1 MDKDAENVYDI
12 SNYSEEELYNILDL
26 TSPTDREL
34 EAKIISMIDKYKN
47 NASPN
52 AEKLAAFFEDIY
64 SHFFMSEEEVEN
76 QDEFDENN
84 VNTIMEN
91 AGDMID
97 EPVIRKA
104 DEEQGIVTIKQ
115 IDKVKDTSNSN
126 SKISLTKPLSYSKGR
141 LNPLLNQTIK
151 RVISIDSQYRENKED
166 LSTEFTFNLS
176 DPLKDVVSLK
186 LYSVQIPYTW
196 YTINNNFGSNFFS
209 FTANSP
215 GIKDANGS
223 NDFTI
228 SVNAGNYTA
237 QELINTLNSSIDNL
251 KSTVTDISFGTTGLS
266 LNPNTSLVT
275 MDIDINKR
283 YNETS
288 YYLNFVG
295 YRGYPSP
302 SDYNTE
308 FEFDEKVKE
317 FIPSILGFRDISY
330 NLFHIKSQYN
340 SPSIATDTT
349 RFQLTENNN
358 FFTVYRYTGEEVSGI
373 PVNTDLSFNITLSQN
388 SGSYTRSQ
396 LRLDLDNQI
405 QNNTFLSSESYIRRY
420 SLNNANNSQTRFELR
435 LKTDRFTTNNI
446 ASPKIKV
453 IFPTGLL
460 GFANGEPDI
469 FVGSGSVF
477 GFESNDMELNNL
489 ISEETPLNDSTL
501 TFVPSD
507 TPRIQLYC
515 NKTNY
520 STQGNDITIDIDD
533 NIDGYTLSQFINII
547 NAEMYTIPEIT
558 NANSNAS
565 INTDSRFELALD
577 ITKNINQDSFI
588 IDISNGILD
597 TLLDI
602 SYNGNRSF
610 NLTDNNSLSFSIPD
624 QVVYTTN
631 VFFLARLTGKSGS
644 SVETTYNIDINMNS
658 SYYTVQNDPDST
670 SYDNTKITTYTFERE
685 NLIQGIRDAFQNYS
699 DNDSEL
705 ILLSSDVNTTRA
717 NNVLTGTLDI
727 NLLKQLTEN
736 DYSIQFIDPSG
747 NNEIE
752 DIDNNIWRGLNVDLI
767 MIDSSFALAN
777 SILSS
782 RDISNIDL
790 SGTIFDNEG
799 NQLSLTVKG
808 YESIVQNQIT
818 LSEATNK
825 FQLIPYEEGV
835 VADENIITITIPLKD
850 SNNEDIVYTRTTLI
864 DQINLL
870 FEENPLTNGSQI
882 SIIDN
887 VNGTQNAKINITINK
902 AYTASDY
909 NITFFDNSTF
919 AKCFA
924 GVSSVRNATWDTTLG
939 WILGFREN
947 TVYSLS
953 TFDYDNDPLKTKTND
968 VITITGDT
976 TISTNLFNYLL
987 LCLDDYNQNHLNDGL
1002 VTITTGDTF
1011 IQPSSYTNKSNFVC
1025 DPATGQVSYNT
1036 ANDSQSKRLTQKQ
1049 LYSVVEIANS
1059 ANNSNIISNTGVTG
1073 NNFGTGPFE
1082 KDVFGLIPL
1091 KLAGLQ
1097 NGQSFVEFGGTLQ
1110 NQERTYFGPVNLK
1123 RMTVRLK
1130 TDRGNVLDLNGSNW
1144 SFSLV
1149 CEQLYKQTPDSE
1161 GD

>member
-1 MDKDAENVYDI
+1 MNKDAENVYDI

-34 EAKIISMIDKYKN
+34 EAKIISMIDKYKI

-52 AEKLAAFFEDIY
+52 AEKLVAFFEDIY
-64 SHFFMSEEEVEN
+64 SHFFMSEEEVVDN
-76 QDEFDENN
+76 PDNFDENG

-97 EPVIRKA
+97 EPIIRKA
-104 DEEQGIVTIKQ
+104 DEEQGVVTVKQ
-115 IDKVKDTSNSN
+115 VEKVNDSYNPN

-196 YTINNNFGSNFFS
+196 YTINNNFGSNFFT

-215 GIKDANGS
+215 GIKNTNGS

-237 QELINTLNSSIDNL
+237 QELVNTLNSSIGDL
-251 KSTVTDISFGTTGLS
+251 KNIVTDISFGTTGLS

-295 YRGYPSP
+295 YRGYPSIT
-302 SDYNTE
+302 DDD
-308 FEFDEKVKE
+308 FLEKQKE
-317 FIPSILGFRDISY
+317 SIPSILGFRDISY

-373 PVNTDLSFNITLSQN
+373 PTNIDMSFNVTLSQN

-405 QNNTFLSSESYIRRY
+405 KNNTLLSSESYIKRY
-420 SLNNANNSQTRFELR
+420 SLSSAVNSQTSFELR

-446 ASPKIKV
+446 ASPKIKI

-460 GFANGEPDI
+460 GFSDGEPDI

-477 GFESNDMELNNL
+477 GFESSDMELNNL

-501 TFVPSD
+501 TFIPTD
-507 TPRIQLYC
+507 TPRIHLYC

-520 STQGNDITIDIDD
+520 LTQGNDIIINIDD
-533 NIDGYTLSQFINII
+533 SIDGYTLSQFINVI
-547 NAEMYTIPEIT
+547 NYKMYTVPEIT
-558 NANSNAS
+558 NANSIAS
-565 INTDSRFELALD
+565 INNNSRFELALD
-577 ITKNINQDSFI
+577 ITKNINQDSFH
-588 IDISNGILD
+588 IDITGGILD
-597 TLLDI
+597 TLIDI
-602 SYNGNRSF
+602 SYNSDTSF
-610 NLTDNNSLSFSIPD
+610 NLSDNNNLTFNIPD
-624 QVVYTTN
+624 QAVYTTN
-631 VFFLARLTGKSGS
+631 VFFLARLTGKTNS
-644 SVETTYNIDINMNS
+644 SVETSYTIDISMNP
-658 SYYTVQNDPDST
+658 SYFTGITEGDGT
-670 SYDNTKITTYTFERE
+670 SWDNTLQTTYSIERN
-685 NLIQGIRDAFQNYS
+685 NLIEGIRDAFQSYS
-699 DNDSEL
+699 DVDSDL
-705 ILLSSDVNTTRA
+705 ILIGSDINTTRA
-717 NNVLTGTLDI
+717 NNLLSGTLDI
-727 NLLKQLTEN
+727 NILKQLTEN

-752 DIDNNIWRGLNVDLI
+752 DLDNNIWRDLNVDQI

-799 NQLSLTVKG
+799 NQLSRIVKG
-808 YESIVQNQIT
+808 YESIIQNQIR
-818 LSEATNK
+818 LSETTNK
-825 FQLIPYEEGV
+825 IQLIPYEEGV
-835 VADENIITITIPLKD
+835 IADENIITITVPLKD

-864 DQINLL
+864 DQINVL

-919 AKCFA
+919 ARCFA

-953 TFDYDNDPLKTKTND
+953 TIDYDNDPLKTKTND

>member
-1 MDKDAENVYDI
+1 MDKDVANVYDI

-26 TSPTDREL
+26 TNPSDREL

-47 NASPN
+47 NSSLN

-64 SHFFMSEEEVEN
+64 SHFFMSEEEVTTD
-76 QDEFDENN
+76 QDGFDGNN

-91 AGDMID
+91 SGDIE
-97 EPVIRKA
+97 EPVIQNA

-115 IDKVKDTSNSN
+115 IEKVKDTPNSN
-126 SKISLTKPLSYSKGR
+126 ISLTKPLSYTKGR

-215 GIKDANGS
+215 GIKDTNGS

-237 QELINTLNSSIDNL
+237 QELVNTLNSSINDL
-251 KSTVTDISFGTTGLS
+251 KGTVTDISFGITGLS

-288 YYLNFVG
+288 YYLNFSG
-295 YRGYPSP
+295 YHGYPS
-302 SDYNTE
+302 N
-308 FEFDEKVKE
+308 FEAQKE
-317 FIPSILGFRDISY
+317 FIPSILGFRDLSY

-340 SPSIATDTT
+340 APSSSTDTT
-349 RFQLTENNN
+349 RYQLTGNNN
-358 FFTVYRYTGEEVSGI
+358 FFTVYRYTGDEVSGI
-373 PVNTDLSFNITLSQN
+373 PSNVDLSFNITLSQN

-405 QNNTFLSSESYIRRY
+405 KNNSFLSSESYIQRY
-420 SLNNANNSQTRFELR
+420 SINDAVNSQTRFELR
-435 LKTDRFTTNNI
+435 LKTDRFTTNSI
-446 ASPKIKV
+446 GSPKIKI

-460 GFANGEPDI
+460 GFANGEPDL

-477 GFESNDMELNNL
+477 GFQSNNMELNNL
-489 ISEETPLNDSTL
+489 ISEETPVNDSTL
-501 TFVPSD
+501 TFIPSH
-507 TPRIQLYC
+507 TPRIHLYC

-533 NIDGYTLSQFINII
+533 NIDGYTLSQFINVI
-547 NAEMYTIPEIT
+547 NDKITDIDEIT
-558 NANSNAS
+558 TANSEAS
-565 INTDSRFELALD
+565 INSDSRFELALD
-577 ITKNINQDSFI
+577 ITKNINQDSFF
-588 IDISNGILD
+588 IDISGGVLD
-597 TLLDI
+597 TLMDM
-602 SYNGNRSF
+602 SYNSDLSF
-610 NLTDNNSLSFSIPD
+610 NLSDYNSLTFSIPD

-631 VFFLARLTGKSGS
+631 VFFLARLTGKTGS
-644 SVETTYNIDINMNS
+644 SVETSYTIDISMNPSYFTTQSGNVATSWDSTQNITYNI
-658 SYYTVQNDPDST
+658 
-670 SYDNTKITTYTFERE
+670 ERE

-705 ILLSSDVNTTRA
+705 LLLSSDINTSRA
-717 NNVLTGTLDI
+717 NNILSGTLDI
-727 NLLKQLTEN
+727 NILKQLTEN
-736 DYSIQFIDPSG
+736 DYSIQFIDPDG
-747 NNEIE
+747 NNNIE
-752 DIDNNIWRGLNVDLI
+752 TIENNVWRGLNIDQV
-767 MIDSSFALAN
+767 MIDLSFELFN
-777 SILSS
+777 SNLSS
-782 RDISNIDL
+782 IDLSNIDL
-790 SGTIFDNEG
+790 SGTILDSEG
-799 NQLSLTVKG
+799 NQLSRNVKG

-818 LSEATNK
+818 LSETTNK
-825 FQLIPYEEGV
+825 FELVPYEEGV
-835 VADENIITITIPLKD
+835 TADENIITITLPLKD
-850 SNNEDIVYTRTTLI
+850 SNNDDIVYTRTTLI

-870 FEENPLTNGSQI
+870 FEENPLTIGSSI
-882 SIIDN
+882 TIIDN
-887 VNGTQNAKINITINK
+887 VDGTQNTKINITVNK
-902 AYTASDY
+902 VYTANDY

-953 TFDYDNDPLKTKTND
+953 TFDYENDPLKTKTND
-968 VITITGDT
+968 IITIIGDT

-1002 VTITTGDTF
+1002 VTITTSDTF

>member
-34 EAKIISMIDKYKN
+34 EAKIISMIDKYKSN
-47 NASPN
+47 TSPN

-64 SHFFMSEEEVEN
+64 SHFFMSEEEVEV
-76 QDEFDENN
+76 QDDFNGNN

-91 AGDMID
+91 AEDMID
-97 EPVIRKA
+97 EPIIRKA
-104 DEEQGIVTIKQ
+104 DEEQGVVTVKQ
-115 IDKVKDTSNSN
+115 VEKVNDSYNPN

-196 YTINNNFGSNFFS
+196 YTINNNFGSNFFT

-215 GIKDANGS
+215 GIKNTNGS

-237 QELINTLNSSIDNL
+237 QELVNTLNSSIDDL
-251 KSTVTDISFGTTGLS
+251 KNIVTDISFGTTGLS

-295 YRGYPSP
+295 YRGYPSIA
-302 SDYNTE
+302 DDD
-308 FEFDEKVKE
+308 FLAKQKE

-373 PVNTDLSFNITLSQN
+373 PANVDMSFNITLSQN

-405 QNNTFLSSESYIRRY
+405 KNNTVLSSESYIKRY
-420 SLNNANNSQTRFELR
+420 SLSSAVNSQTSFELR

-446 ASPKIKV
+446 ASPKIKI

-460 GFANGEPDI
+460 GFADGEPDI

-477 GFESNDMELNNL
+477 GFESSDMELNNL

-501 TFVPSD
+501 TFIPTD
-507 TPRIQLYC
+507 TPRIHLYC

-520 STQGNDITIDIDD
+520 LTQGNDIIINIDD
-533 NIDGYTLSQFINII
+533 SIDGYTLSQFINVI
-547 NAEMYTIPEIT
+547 NYKMYTVPEIT
-558 NANSNAS
+558 NANSIAS
-565 INTDSRFELALD
+565 INNNSRFELALD
-577 ITKNINQDSFI
+577 ITKNINQDSFH
-588 IDISNGILD
+588 IDISGGILD
-597 TLLDI
+597 TLIDI
-602 SYNGNRSF
+602 SYNSDTSF
-610 NLTDNNSLSFSIPD
+610 NLSDNNNLTFNIPD
-624 QVVYTTN
+624 QAVYTTN
-631 VFFLARLTGKSGS
+631 VFFLARLRGKTGS
-644 SVETTYNIDINMNS
+644 SVETSYTIDISMNP
-658 SYYTVQNDPDST
+658 SYFTGITEGDGT
-670 SYDNTKITTYTFERE
+670 SWDNTLQTTYSIERN
-685 NLIQGIRDAFQNYS
+685 NLIEGIRDAFQSYS
-699 DNDSEL
+699 DVDSDL
-705 ILLSSDVNTTRA
+705 ILIGSDINTTRA
-717 NNVLTGTLDI
+717 NNLLSGTLDI
-727 NLLKQLTEN
+727 NILKQLTEN

-752 DIDNNIWRGLNVDLI
+752 DLDNNIWRDLNVDQI

-782 RDISNIDL
+782 LDISNIDL

-799 NQLSLTVKG
+799 NQLSRIVKG
-808 YESIVQNQIT
+808 YENIVQNQIR
-818 LSEATNK
+818 LSETTNK
-825 FQLIPYEEGV
+825 IQLIPYEEGV
-835 VADENIITITIPLKD
+835 IADENIITITVPLKD

-864 DQINLL
+864 DQINVL

-919 AKCFA
+919 ARCFA

-953 TFDYDNDPLKTKTND
+953 TIDYDNDPLKTKTND

>member
-1 MDKDAENVYDI
+1 MNKNAENVYDI

-26 TSPTDREL
+26 TNPTDREL

-47 NASPN
+47 NASPD

-64 SHFFMSEEEVEN
+64 SRFFMSEEEVEN
-76 QDEFDENN
+76 QVEFEENN

-115 IDKVKDTSNSN
+115 IDKVKDNSKSN
-126 SKISLTKPLSYSKGR
+126 SKISLTKPLSFSKGR

-196 YTINNNFGSNFFS
+196 YTINNNFGSNFFT

-215 GIKDANGS
+215 GIQDVNGS
-223 NDFTI
+223 NDFII

-237 QELINTLNSSIDNL
+237 QELVNTLNDSIDNL
-251 KSTVTDISFGTTGLS
+251 KNTVTDISFGTTGLS

-288 YYLNFVG
+288 YYLNFLG

-302 SDYNTE
+302 SDYNNE

-317 FIPSILGFRDISY
+317 FIPSILGFRDLSY

-340 SPSIATDTT
+340 SPSLSTDTT

-373 PVNTDLSFNITLSQN
+373 PTNVDLSFNITLTQS

-396 LRLDLDNQI
+396 LRLDLDTQI
-405 QNNTFLSSESYIRRY
+405 QSNTFLSDESYIKRY
-420 SLNNANNSQTRFELR
+420 SVGLAQTRFELR

-446 ASPKIKV
+446 ASPKLKV

-460 GFANGEPDI
+460 GFSDGEPDI

-507 TPRIQLYC
+507 TPRIHLYC

-533 NIDGYTLSQFINII
+533 NIDGYTLSQFINVI
-547 NAEMYTIPEIT
+547 NAKMYTIPEIT
-558 NANSNAS
+558 NANSIAS
-565 INTDSRFELALD
+565 INNNSRFELALD
-577 ITKNINQDSFI
+577 ITKNINQDSFH

-597 TLLDI
+597 KLMDI
-602 SYNGNRSF
+602 SYNNDTSF
-610 NLTDNNSLSFSIPD
+610 NLSDRNSLTFSVLD
-624 QVVYTTN
+624 KVVYTTDTT
-631 VFFLARLTGKSGS
+631 FLARLTGKSNS

-658 SYYTVQNDPDST
+658 SYYTVQNAPDST

-685 NLIQGIRDAFQNYS
+685 NLIQGIINSFQNYS

-705 ILLSSDVNTTRA
+705 ILLSSNINTSRSD
-717 NNVLTGTLDI
+717 NILSGTLDI
-727 NLLKQLTEN
+727 NILKQLTEN

-752 DIDNNIWRGLNVDLI
+752 DINNNIWRDLNVDLI

-799 NQLSLTVKG
+799 NQLSRIVKG
-808 YESIVQNQIT
+808 YESIVQNQIR
-818 LSEATNK
+818 LSETTNK
-825 FQLIPYEEGV
+825 IQLIPYEKGV
-835 VADENIITITIPLKD
+835 IADENIITITLPLKD
-850 SNNEDIVYTRTTLI
+850 NANEDIVYTRTTLI
-864 DQINLL
+864 EKINQL
-870 FEENPLTNGSQI
+870 FEENPLTNGSLI

-887 VNGTQNAKINITINK
+887 VNGTQNAKINITVNK
-902 AYTASDY
+902 TYTASDY

-924 GVSSVRNATWDTTLG
+924 GVSSIRNATWDTTLG

-953 TFDYDNDPLKTKTND
+953 TFNYDNDPLKSKTND

-1025 DPATGQVSYNT
+1025 DPATGQVTYNT
-1036 ANDSQSKRLTQKQ
+1036 ANDSQSRRLTQKQ

>member
-1 MDKDAENVYDI
+1 MNKDAENVYDI

-26 TSPTDREL
+26 TNPTDREL

-64 SHFFMSEEEVEN
+64 SHFFMSEEEVED

-104 DEEQGIVTIKQ
+104 DEERGIVTIKQ

-196 YTINNNFGSNFFS
+196 YTINNNFGSNFFT

-215 GIKDANGS
+215 GIKDTNGS

-237 QELINTLNSSIDNL
+237 QELVNTLNSSIDNL

-275 MDIDINKR
+275 MDIDIKKR

-288 YYLNFVG
+288 YYLNFLG
-295 YRGYPSP
+295 YRGYPS
-302 SDYNTE
+302 N
-308 FEFDEKVKE
+308 FDAQKE
-317 FIPSILGFRDISY
+317 FIPSILGFRDVTY

-340 SPSIATDTT
+340 APSSSTDTT

-373 PVNTDLSFNITLSQN
+373 PNNADLSFNITFSQN

-396 LRLDLDNQI
+396 LRLDLDTQI

-420 SLNNANNSQTRFELR
+420 SLNNAVNSQTRFELR
-435 LKTDRFTTNNI
+435 LKTNRFTTNNV

-477 GFESNDMELNNL
+477 GFESSDMELNNL
-489 ISEETPLNDSTL
+489 ISEERPLNDSTL
-501 TFVPSD
+501 TFEPSD
-507 TPRIQLYC
+507 TPRIHLYC

-520 STQGNDITIDIDD
+520 STQGNDITINIDD

-558 NANSNAS
+558 NANSIAS
-565 INTDSRFELALD
+565 INNDSRFELALD
-577 ITKNINQDSFI
+577 ITKNINQDSFH
-588 IDISNGILD
+588 IDLSGGILD
-597 TLLDI
+597 RLMDI
-602 SYNGNRSF
+602 SYNGNKSF
-610 NLTDNNSLSFSIPD
+610 NLSDNNSLFFSIPD
-624 QVVYTTN
+624 QVVYTSN
-631 VFFLARLTGKSGS
+631 VFFLATLSGKTGS
-644 SVETTYNIDINMNS
+644 SVETSYTIDISMNP
-658 SYYTVQNDPDST
+658 SYFTGITEGDGT
-670 SYDNTKITTYTFERE
+670 SWDNTLQTTYSIERE
-685 NLIQGIRDAFQNYS
+685 NLIQGIRDAFQNYT
-699 DNDSEL
+699 DNDNEL
-705 ILLSSDVNTTRA
+705 ILIGSDINTSRA
-717 NNVLTGTLDI
+717 NNVLSGTLDLNI
-727 NLLKQLTEN
+727 LKQLTEN
-736 DYSIQFIDPSG
+736 DYSIQFIDPDG
-747 NNEIE
+747 NNNVETIE
-752 DIDNNIWRGLNVDLI
+752 NNIWRGLNVDKV
-767 MIDSSFALAN
+767 MIDSSFALVN
-777 SILSS
+777 SNLSS
-782 RDISNIDL
+782 LDVSNIDL
-790 SGTIFDNEG
+790 SGTILDNEG
-799 NQLSLTVKG
+799 NQLSRTVKG
-808 YESIVQNQIT
+808 YENIVQNQIT
-818 LSEATNK
+818 LSELTNK
-825 FQLIPYEEGV
+825 LQLIPYEEGV
-835 VADENIITITIPLKD
+835 VADENIITITLPLKD
-850 SNNEDIVYTRTTLI
+850 SNNDDIVYTRTTLI

-870 FEENPLTNGSQI
+870 FEENPLTIGSSI
-882 SIIDN
+882 TIIDN
-887 VNGTQNAKINITINK
+887 DDGTQNTKINITVNK
-902 AYTASDY
+902 VYTASDY

-953 TFDYDNDPLKTKTND
+953 TFDYENDPLKSKTND

-1002 VTITTGDTF
+1002 VTITTSDTF

>member
-34 EAKIISMIDKYKN
+34 EAKIISMIDKYKS

-52 AEKLAAFFEDIY
+52 ADKLAAFFEDIY
-64 SHFFMSEEEVEN
+64 SHFFMSEEEVDN
-76 QDEFDENN
+76 QDNFDENG

-97 EPVIRKA
+97 EPAIDKTR
-104 DEEQGIVTIKQ
+104 EEQRVVTIKQ
-115 IDKVKDTSNSN
+115 MENVKDTSNSN

-196 YTINNNFGSNFFS
+196 YTINNNFGSNFFT

-215 GIKDANGS
+215 GIKNTNGS

-237 QELINTLNSSIDNL
+237 QELVNTLNSSIDDL
-251 KSTVTDISFGTTGLS
+251 KNIVTDISFGTTGLS

-275 MDIDINKR
+275 MEIDINKR

-288 YYLNFVG
+288 YYLNFLG
-295 YRGYPSP
+295 YSGYPSIT
-302 SDYNTE
+302 DND
-308 FEFDEKVKE
+308 FLEKQKE
-317 FIPSILGFRDISY
+317 SIPSILGFRDISY

-340 SPSIATDTT
+340 SPSIANDTT

-373 PVNTDLSFNITLSQN
+373 PTNVDLSFNITLSQN

-405 QNNTFLSSESYIRRY
+405 KNNTVLSSESYIKRF
-420 SLNNANNSQTRFELR
+420 SLSSAVNSQTSFELR

-446 ASPKIKV
+446 ASPKIKI

-460 GFANGEPDI
+460 GFVDGEPDI

-477 GFESNDMELNNL
+477 GFESSDMELNNL

-501 TFVPSD
+501 TFIPTD
-507 TPRIQLYC
+507 TPRIHLYC

-520 STQGNDITIDIDD
+520 LTQGNDITINIDD
-533 NIDGYTLSQFINII
+533 SIDGYTLSQFINVI
-547 NAEMYTIPEIT
+547 NYKMYTVPEIT
-558 NANSNAS
+558 NANSIAS
-565 INTDSRFELALD
+565 INNNSRFELALD
-577 ITKNINQDSFI
+577 ITKNINQDSFH
-588 IDISNGILD
+588 IDITGGILD
-597 TLLDI
+597 TLIDI
-602 SYNGNRSF
+602 SYNSDTSF
-610 NLTDNNSLSFSIPD
+610 NLSDNNNLTFSIPD
-624 QVVYTTN
+624 QAVYTTN
-631 VFFLARLTGKSGS
+631 VFFLATLTGKTSS
-644 SVETTYNIDINMNS
+644 SVETSYTIDISMNP
-658 SYYTVQNDPDST
+658 SYFTGITEGDGT
-670 SYDNTKITTYTFERE
+670 SWDNTLQTTYSIERN
-685 NLIQGIRDAFQNYS
+685 NLIEGIRDAFQSYS
-699 DNDSEL
+699 DIDSDL
-705 ILLSSDVNTTRA
+705 ILIGSDINTTRA
-717 NNVLTGTLDI
+717 NNLLSGTLDI
-727 NLLKQLTEN
+727 NILKQLTEN

-752 DIDNNIWRGLNVDLI
+752 DLDNNIWRDLNVDQI

-799 NQLSLTVKG
+799 NQLSRIVKG
-808 YESIVQNQIT
+808 YENIVQNQIR
-818 LSEATNK
+818 LSETTNK
-825 FQLIPYEEGV
+825 IQLIPYEEGV
-835 VADENIITITIPLKD
+835 IADENIITITVPLKD

-864 DQINLL
+864 DQINVL

-902 AYTASDY
+902 TYTASDY

-924 GVSSVRNATWDTTLG
+924 GVSSIRNATWDTTLG

-947 TVYSLS
+947 TEYSLS

-1025 DPATGQVSYNT
+1025 DPATGQVTYNT

>member
-1 MDKDAENVYDI
+1 MNKDAENVYDI

-34 EAKIISMIDKYKN
+34 EAKIISMIDKYKI

-52 AEKLAAFFEDIY
+52 AEKLVAFFEDIY
-64 SHFFMSEEEVEN
+64 SHFFMSEEEVVDN
-76 QDEFDENN
+76 PDNFDENG

-97 EPVIRKA
+97 EPAIDKTR
-104 DEEQGIVTIKQ
+104 EEQRVVTIKQ
-115 IDKVKDTSNSN
+115 MENVKDTSNSN

-196 YTINNNFGSNFFS
+196 YTINNNFGSNFFT

-215 GIKDANGS
+215 GIKNTNGS

-237 QELINTLNSSIDNL
+237 QELVNTLNSSIGDL
-251 KSTVTDISFGTTGLS
+251 KNIVTDISFGTTGLS

-295 YRGYPSP
+295 YRGYPSIT
-302 SDYNTE
+302 DDD
-308 FEFDEKVKE
+308 FLEKQKE
-317 FIPSILGFRDISY
+317 SIPSILGFRDISY

-373 PVNTDLSFNITLSQN
+373 PTNIDMSFNVTLSQN

-405 QNNTFLSSESYIRRY
+405 KNNTLLSSESYIKRY
-420 SLNNANNSQTRFELR
+420 SLSSAVNSQTSFELR

-446 ASPKIKV
+446 ASPKIKI

-460 GFANGEPDI
+460 GFSDGEPDI

-477 GFESNDMELNNL
+477 GFESSDMELNNL

-501 TFVPSD
+501 TFIPTD
-507 TPRIQLYC
+507 TPRIHLYC

-520 STQGNDITIDIDD
+520 LTQGNDIIINIDD
-533 NIDGYTLSQFINII
+533 SIDGYTLSQFINVI
-547 NAEMYTIPEIT
+547 NYKMYTVPEIT
-558 NANSNAS
+558 NANSIAS
-565 INTDSRFELALD
+565 INNNSRFELALD
-577 ITKNINQDSFI
+577 ITKNINQDSFH
-588 IDISNGILD
+588 IDITGGILD
-597 TLLDI
+597 TLIDI
-602 SYNGNRSF
+602 SYNSDTSF
-610 NLTDNNSLSFSIPD
+610 NLSDNNNLTFNIPD
-624 QVVYTTN
+624 QAVYTTN
-631 VFFLARLTGKSGS
+631 VFFLARLTGKTSS
-644 SVETTYNIDINMNS
+644 SVETSYTIDISMNP
-658 SYYTVQNDPDST
+658 SYFTGITEGDGT
-670 SYDNTKITTYTFERE
+670 SWDNTLQTTYSIERN
-685 NLIQGIRDAFQNYS
+685 NLIEGIRDAFQSYS
-699 DNDSEL
+699 DVDSDL
-705 ILLSSDVNTTRA
+705 ILIGSDINTTRA
-717 NNVLTGTLDI
+717 NNLLSGTLDI
-727 NLLKQLTEN
+727 NILKQLTEN

-752 DIDNNIWRGLNVDLI
+752 DLDNNIWRDLNVDQI

-799 NQLSLTVKG
+799 NQLSRIVKG
-808 YESIVQNQIT
+808 YESIIQNQIR
-818 LSEATNK
+818 LSETTNK
-825 FQLIPYEEGV
+825 IQLIPYEEGV
-835 VADENIITITIPLKD
+835 IADENIITITVPLKD

-864 DQINLL
+864 DQINVL

-919 AKCFA
+919 ARCFA

-953 TFDYDNDPLKTKTND
+953 TIDYDNDPLKTKTND